1 MQEAED
7 KAALKLRDQSARI
20 YSSLAPPGYP
30 RQPGEP
36 IQYSGDI
43 SDVRPRGLVM
53 SGDVAPPFTE
63 TRTEPRA
70 PIMDPSLVEQII
82 HDPQAMADLAEA
94 MVQPIRGSAPT
105 PFREGD
111 HPPVRRSPRIGRLSG
126 LAPAPYREALPS
138 VTTAGVPDEPYQ
150 ENNQELTV
158 GIQEERFNL
167 TLTSVSD
174 RIAFLRAYRQLFPD
188 VPLHAAAALMDGIPT
203 EFALTSAQ
211 AHHLNQA
218 GASFTTENSADTDP
232 SV

>member
-1 MQEAED
+1 
-7 KAALKLRDQSARI
+7 
-20 YSSLAPPGYP
+20 
-30 RQPGEP
+30 
-36 IQYSGDI
+36 
-43 SDVRPRGLVM
+43 M
-53 SGDVAPPFTE
+53 SGDVAPPYMSGAE
-63 TRTEPRA
+63 DRP
-70 PIMDPSLVEQII
+70 PIMDPELAAQIRD
-82 HDPQAMADLAEA
+82 DPQAMADLAEA

-167 TLTSVSD
+167 ILSEITDRVS
-174 RIAFLRAYRQLFPD
+174 FLRAYRQLWPD
-188 VPLHAAAALMDGIPT
+188 IPLGAAAALVDGLPI
-203 EFALTSAQ
+203 ELLLTSSQ
-211 AHHLNQA
+211 AHHLNLA
-218 GASFTTENSADTDP
+218 GASFTTENTADTDP